1 MIETH
6 SNPLIVNGQP
16 CHSENFRKK
25 FLDQL
30 CTQPC
35 NQIMIPT
42 KDPSAVAIAW
52 ISGANELVNTINPP
66 C

>member
-16 CHSENFRKK
+16 YHSENFRKK

-42 KDPSAVAIAW
+42 KDPSAVAIA
-52 ISGANELVNTINPP
+52 
-66 C
+66 